1 MKKFENPEIEVQVF
15 AVADIVTTSTE
26 QGGSAVECDSELERD

>member
-15 AVADIVTTSTE
+15 AVADIVTTS
-26 QGGSAVECDSELERD
+26 GGSAVECDNELERD